1 MALQTGPYYSNAL
14 DQPEKHD
21 LTNKHGPYPDL
32 DPSMAPNA
40 HMYSLADGALQV
52 HQKSTDRQFAG
63 LIQAATAAAGQEASY
78 AEDHNGLGTLRRTT
92 RQTRANISGELL
104 RVIPNILSSS
114 PDILKIKIDI
124 PQSLYLAQ
132 SYPENDASNASR
144 KRKRQSH
151 PTGLPQVS
159 SPLQAEGATTDES
172 HTDRE
177 RDPLQETASN
187 NRLAGMQ
194 SATALFRSPSAS
206 SKKYTRPPMSKLFTS
221 LELSPE
227 VFLHLQ
233 AAAKSYM
240 LDPDHPERSDCVGQ
254 RGKGDS
260 ELVKMRLWNC
270 VATFLDEEG
279 NGQLHFGEDVL
290 GEGGA
295 TRSMEWPQDRSK
307 VIGAVIPLLRRM
319 VTNERQRQYAV
330 ETRKGGSAGHA
341 KRQRS
346 DSGLPLSEQ
355 NTVEQRVKDQS
366 DVGDMRINNAGFPPG
381 EKGRSTPSARCFIG
395 TTPYNSRLRLR
406 INILEGQHRIRPC
419 FEVSAE
425 ECPDL
430 EAIYTNVL
438 LHYGDA
444 ILERVTVSV
453 LLPQGLTGVGSDEDW
468 VRALSVVQATEWMD
482 GETKVIVEVA

>member
-1 MALQTGPYYSNAL
+1 
-14 DQPEKHD
+14 
-21 LTNKHGPYPDL
+21 
-32 DPSMAPNA
+32 
-40 HMYSLADGALQV
+40 
-52 HQKSTDRQFAG
+52 
-63 LIQAATAAAGQEASY
+63 
-78 AEDHNGLGTLRRTT
+78 
-92 RQTRANISGELL
+92 
-104 RVIPNILSSS
+104 
-114 PDILKIKIDI
+114 
-124 PQSLYLAQ
+124 
-132 SYPENDASNASR
+132 
-144 KRKRQSH
+144 
-151 PTGLPQVS
+151 
-159 SPLQAEGATTDES
+159 
-172 HTDRE
+172 
-177 RDPLQETASN
+177 
-187 NRLAGMQ
+187 
-194 SATALFRSPSAS
+194 
-206 SKKYTRPPMSKLFTS
+206 MSKLFTS

-227 VFLHLQ
+227 NFLHLQ
-233 AAAKSYM
+233 AAAKAYM

-279 NGQLHFGEDVL
+279 NGQLHFGKDVP

-295 TRSMEWPQDRSK
+295 TRSMNWPQDRSK

-330 ETRKGGSAGHA
+330 ETRRGGSAGHA

-346 DSGLPLSEQ
+346 DSGLPSPEQ
-355 NTVEQRVKDQS
+355 NTVEPGVRDQS
-366 DVGDMRINNAGFPPG
+366 DVGDMRINNAGYPPG
-381 EKGRSTPSARCFIG
+381 EKGRSTPSARSCIV

-406 INILEGQHRIRPC
+406 INIIEGQQRIRPC
-419 FEVSAE
+419 FEASAE

-430 EAIYTNVL
+430 EAIHANVL
-438 LHYGDA
+438 QQYGDA